1 MDYHN
6 HRPAYIKSGCNLSSE
21 IKTIIIVILKN
32 IHQIFCLF
40 QDRADEDDNH
50 FYHFKLKHKDKG
62 NESLFYSFIKI
73 AN

>member
-21 IKTIIIVILKN
+21 IKTIIIVTLKN

-40 QDRADEDDNH
+40 QDGADEDDNH
-50 FYHFKLKHKDKG
+50 FYHFKLKHKEKRSK
-62 NESLFYSFIKI
+62 SLFYSFIKI